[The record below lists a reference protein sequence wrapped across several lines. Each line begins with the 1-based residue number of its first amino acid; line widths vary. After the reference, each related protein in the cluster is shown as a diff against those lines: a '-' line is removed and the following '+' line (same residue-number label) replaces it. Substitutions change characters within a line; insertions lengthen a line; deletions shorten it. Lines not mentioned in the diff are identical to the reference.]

1 MARWQLSAWPTPLLT
16 LLPLTVCV
24 RVSVCSL
31 YVACFG
37 SLRGPGEGVM
47 GPVALLQDPF
57 EDEKLV
63 SPIKVPA
70 THSQKVCR

>member
-1 MARWQLSAWPTPLLT
+1 MAAFCLAQPSPDPPAAHR
-16 LLPLTVCV
+16 VCV

-31 YVACFG
+31 YVTCFG
-37 SLRGPGEGVM
+37 SLWGPGEGVM

-63 SPIKVPA
+63 SPIKVPP